1 MERRRIWW
9 LVAGGSNTVVW
20 ERVALL
26 AIPFTREN
34 HCSIL
39 AVYCD
44 ERRGCTAIG
53 VITSLPSRG
62 LYYATGDSVILK
74 AMAQGSQPMVS
85 KPVGVWTAWC
95 VGVESQDR
103 F

>member
-9 LVAGGSNTVVW
+9 LVAGGPNTVIW

-39 AVYCD
+39 VVTVT
-44 ERRGCTAIG
+44 RGE
-53 VITSLPSRG
+53 
-62 LYYATGDSVILK
+62 D
-74 AMAQGSQPMVS
+74 AQ
-85 KPVGVWTAWC
+85 
-95 VGVESQDR
+95 
-103 F
+103 